1 MSMPAAPVELASD
14 LDHRNNQVAET
25 RYFTNIRPKPYRG
38 YMTQVDK
45 PEVKQR
51 PELMEEN

>member
-25 RYFTNIRPKPYRG
+25 PYFTNIRPKPYCG
-38 YMTQVDK
+38 YMTQLDK
-45 PEVKQR
+45 PEIKQR